1 MSILFDPAVRLLQ
14 KVADYR
20 VARQEVVASNIAN
33 TETPGYIAREVPFEA
48 YLSRAESGASA
59 GPAVTHPRHIGAA
72 PGGAGPAVPPLES
85 ESDPV
90 RVDGNNVVL
99 EKEMTK
105 SAENTVGYMTAMTLI
120 ARKMRMIR
128 TAIDDSARA

>member
-1 MSILFDPAVRLLQ
+1 MNILFDPSIGLLQ

-20 VARQEVVASNIAN
+20 AARQEVVSSNIAN
-33 TETPGYIAREVPFEA
+33 TETPGYISREVPFET
-48 YLSRAESGASA
+48 YLSRAESGTSTEPIA
-59 GPAVTHPRHIGAA
+59 THPRHIGR
-72 PGGAGPAVPPLES
+72 PPGAGDPITPPLED
-85 ESDPV
+85 EKDPV

-105 SAENTVGYMTAMTLI
+105 SAENSVGYMTAMTLI

-128 TAIDDSARA
+128 TAIDDTARV

>member
-1 MSILFDPAVRLLQ
+1 MNILFDPAVRFLQ

-33 TETPGYIAREVPFEA
+33 TETPGYIAHDVPFAA

-59 GPAVTHPRHIGAA
+59 GPRATNPRHIGV
-72 PGGAGPAVPPLES
+72 PAGSFGPVAPPLET
-85 ESDPV
+85 EGDAV

-105 SAENTVGYMTAMTLI
+105 SAENTVGYMTAITLI

-128 TAIDDSARA
+128 TAIDDSARV

>member
-1 MSILFDPAVRLLQ
+1 MNILFDPTIQFLQ

-20 VARQEVVASNIAN
+20 VARQEVVASNVAN
-33 TETPGYIAREVPFEA
+33 TETPGYISREVPFEA
-48 YLSRAESGASA
+48 YLSRAESGTSA
-59 GPAVTHPRHIGAA
+59 GPRATHPRHIG
-72 PGGAGPAVPPLES
+72 GPAGGSGPISPPVES
-85 ESDPV
+85 EGDAV

-120 ARKMRMIR
+120 ARKMRSFR
-128 TAIDDSARA
+128 TAIDDSARV

>member
-1 MSILFDPAVRLLQ
+1 MNILFDPAIRLLQ

-20 VARQEVVASNIAN
+20 VARQEVVASNLAN
-33 TETPGYIAREVPFEA
+33 TETPGYISKEVPFET
-48 YLSRAESGASA
+48 YLSRAESGSSA
-59 GPAVTHPRHIGAA
+59 GPTATHPRHIGIS
-72 PGGAGPAVPPLES
+72 PGGSGPISPPLES
-85 ESDPV
+85 EGDAV

-120 ARKMRMIR
+120 ARKMRSIR
-128 TAIDDSARA
+128 TAIDDSARV

>member
-1 MSILFDPAVRLLQ
+1 MNLLFDPAIRLLQ

-48 YLSRAESGASA
+48 YLSLAESGNSA
-59 GPAVTHPRHIGAA
+59 APRSTHPRHIGATA
-72 PGGAGPAVPPLES
+72 GGSGPISPPLES
-85 ESDPV
+85 EGDAV

-120 ARKMRMIR
+120 SRKMRAIR
-128 TAIDDSARA
+128 TAIDDSARV

>member
-1 MSILFDPAVRLLQ
+1 MNILFDPTVRFLQ

-33 TETPGYIAREVPFEA
+33 TETPGYISHDVPFEA
-48 YLSRAESGASA
+48 YLSRAESGGSA
-59 GPAVTHPRHIGAA
+59 GPRVTNPRHIGV
-72 PGGAGPAVPPLES
+72 PAGSSGPITPPLES
-85 ESDPV
+85 EGDAV

-105 SAENTVGYMTAMTLI
+105 SAENTVGYMTAITLI

-128 TAIDDSARA
+128 TAIDDSARV

>member
-1 MSILFDPAVRLLQ
+1 MTILFDPTVRLLQ

-33 TETPGYIAREVPFEA
+33 AETPGYVAGEVPFEA
-48 YLSRAESGASA
+48 FLSRAESGASA
-59 GPAVTHPRHIGAA
+59 GPAVTHPRHIGSA
-72 PGGAGPAVPPLES
+72 PGAGPDTPPLES
-85 ESDPV
+85 EGDPV

-99 EKEMTK
+99 EKEMAK

-120 ARKMRMIR
+120 ARKLRMIR
-128 TAIDDSARA
+128 TAIDDSART

>member
-1 MSILFDPAVRLLQ
+1 MNILFDPAIQYLQ

-48 YLSRAESGASA
+48 YLSRAESGKSA
-59 GPAVTHPRHIGAA
+59 GPGATHPRHIGV
-72 PGGAGPAVPPLES
+72 PVGGSGPISPPLES
-85 ESDPV
+85 EGDAV

-120 ARKMRMIR
+120 SRKMRAIR
-128 TAIDDSARA
+128 TAIDDSARV

>member
-1 MSILFDPAVRLLQ
+1 MNILFDPAMRYLQ
-14 KVADYR
+14 RVADYR

-33 TETPGYIAREVPFEA
+33 TETPGYLSREVPFDA
-48 YLSRAESGASA
+48 FLSRAESGTSE
-59 GPAVTHPRHIGAA
+59 GPRATNPRHIGT
-72 PGGAGPAVPPLES
+72 PSGSSGPAAPPLET
-85 ESDPV
+85 EGDPV

-120 ARKMRMIR
+120 ARKMRMMR
-128 TAIDDSARA
+128 MAIDDSARV

>member
-1 MSILFDPAVRLLQ
+1 MSVLFDPAIRLLQ

-33 TETPGYIAREVPFEA
+33 TETPGYISREVPFEA
-48 YLSRAESGASA
+48 YLSRAESGTSVEPRA
-59 GPAVTHPRHIGAA
+59 THPRHIGLSSAMS
-72 PGGAGPAVPPLES
+72 GPISPPLEN
-85 ESDPV
+85 EGDPV

-105 SAENTVGYMTAMTLI
+105 SAENSVGYMTAMTLI
-120 ARKMRMIR
+120 ARNMRMIR
-128 TAIDDSARA
+128 MAIDDTARV

>member
-1 MSILFDPAVRLLQ
+1 MNILYDPAIQLLQ

-20 VARQEVVASNIAN
+20 AARQEVVASNIAN
-33 TETPGYIAREVPFEA
+33 TETPGYIARDVPFEA
-48 YLSRAESGASA
+48 YLSRAESGGSA
-59 GPAVTHPRHIGAA
+59 GPRATHPRHIGGSAA
-72 PGGAGPAVPPLES
+72 GSGPILPPLES
-85 ESDPV
+85 EGDAV
-90 RVDGNNVVL
+90 RVDGNNVIL

-128 TAIDDSARA
+128 TAIDDSARV

>member
-1 MSILFDPAVRLLQ
+1 MNILFGPTIQFLQ

-33 TETPGYIAREVPFEA
+33 TETPGYISREVPFAA

-59 GPAVTHPRHIGAA
+59 EPRATHPRHIGGSA
-72 PGGAGPAVPPLES
+72 GGSGPIPPPLES
-85 ESDPV
+85 ERDAV
-90 RVDGNNVVL
+90 RVDGNNVIL

-120 ARKMRMIR
+120 ARKMRSIR
-128 TAIDDSARA
+128 TAIDDSARV